1 LRRRT
6 TLDWTIVAECLAFI
20 LILAVSAYW
29 EPDIRLL
36 HFFQAFIY
44 VAVIGLSLQHNRW
57 GYFIGISIAAFWNA
71 ANIFATTFLR
81 AGLSQLGEL
90 LTTGHVSRPDLFI
103 AVPAALTHFLLI
115 LCCLWAYAR
124 FDKKQWSDIPVFLT
138 SAVVS
143 IGYFAAIIALLQP
156 RYLPIF
162 KRLLHF

>member
-1 LRRRT
+1 
-6 TLDWTIVAECLAFI
+6 VAECLAFI
-20 LILAVSAYW
+20 LILTLSARW

-36 HFFQAFIY
+36 HFFQALIY
-44 VAVIGLSLQHNRW
+44 VTVIVLKSPAQSMGLFHR
-57 GYFIGISIAAFWNA
+57 YHDATFWNA
-71 ANIFATTFLR
+71 ANIFATTFFLR

-90 LTTGHVSRPDLFI
+90 VTTGHLSRPDLFI

-124 FDKKQWSDIPVFLT
+124 LDKRWSDIRGLP
-138 SAVVS
+138 

-162 KRLLHF
+162 KRLLHL